1 MHKGI
6 RIKLLSAFLLIIAV
20 LTISEGFFI
29 AINLKIIRQYE
40 RLEEILVSEYQ
51 IIEDSSAVL
60 GSFKLFIDY
69 PNDSEKIAKLTS
81 DKKALIDLI
90 SQLDIDIIDPDS
102 RVVYV
107 GLRNTI
113 NNILAE
119 IKLGIDDA
127 EKNNYVG
134 ITSHYENARRF
145 NNFVKNN
152 TSELILLQLAY
163 SKSLEI
169 SLDRVQWWS
178 EIITILMFVLVTLGC
193 IIYSLKF
200 SKKLIK
206 PLTILT
212 KVAKDIESGDLK
224 AIVNKE
230 TLSGDDEVSSLANS
244 FNTMVFSLRQSI
256 EKLQEYNLE
265 IKNSQNKL
273 NAEKNKLQ
281 QYLDVAGVIVL
292 IFSPKNNKV
301 LLINKKGREILEV
314 EVKDIIGKNW
324 VKLFVSKYDHIK
336 TEGMINMFAGGV
348 VPTNDTLENI
358 LITKTKKEKNI
369 VWHFTTLKD
378 EEGMTE
384 SILATGVDITELTT
398 AKITINQLKE
408 LDKLKNEVMNIATH
422 ELKTPLISIV
432 GLSEVMMKKPESLI
446 PEFQN
451 YLSIIHKEALKLTNL
466 IKTMLTSSRNEIG
479 HVSAVKEKF
488 NLSELLLS
496 LTMSLKILADRSKSQ
511 VAFDIEDNTLEI
523 ESDKDKISQVIYNL
537 VDNAVKYGTEGQTIQ
552 VKMTKPDDKF
562 VKISVTGAGVGI
574 SKEDQKRIFL
584 KFSQLEPSLSRS
596 QDGMGLG
603 LYICKQNIENLGG
616 KIGVISAPGEGAT
629 FHFTLPLIAKKI

>member
-1 MHKGI
+1 MHKSI
-6 RIKLLSAFLLIIAV
+6 RIRLLSAFLLIIAV

-29 AINLKIIRQYE
+29 AINFRIIRQYE
-40 RLEEILVSEYQ
+40 KLEETLVSEYQ
-51 IIEDSSAVL
+51 IIDDTSKMIE
-60 GSFKLFIDY
+60 SFKLFIGY
-69 PNDSEKIAKLTS
+69 PNDSEKMTQLIKDKNSLIALLA
-81 DKKALIDLI
+81 ALDTE
-90 SQLDIDIIDPDS
+90 IIDPDS
-102 RVVYV
+102 RAVYL
-107 GLRNTI
+107 GLKNTI
-113 NNILAE
+113 NNIIAE
-119 IKLGIDDA
+119 IHLGMSNA
-127 EKNNYVG
+127 TGESYVG
-134 ITSHYENARRF
+134 IMSHYENARRL
-145 NNFVKNN
+145 NAFVKDNS
-152 TSELILLQLAY
+152 SELILLQLAY
-163 SKSLEI
+163 AKSLEVR
-169 SLDRVQWWS
+169 LDRVQSMS
-178 EIITILMFVLVTLGC
+178 ELLTILMFILVTLGC
-193 IIYSLKF
+193 VVYALRF

-212 KVAKDIESGDLK
+212 KVAKDIEGGNLK

-273 NAEKNKLQ
+273 SAEKNKLQ

-292 IFSPKNNKV
+292 IFSPKDNSV
-301 LLINKKGREILEV
+301 LLINKRGREILEV
-314 EVKDIIGKNW
+314 ETTDIISKNW

-336 TEGMINMFAGGV
+336 TEGVINLFAGGV
-348 VPTNDTLENI
+348 TPTNDTLENI
-358 LITKTKKEKNI
+358 LITKTGKEKNI
-369 VWHFTTLKD
+369 VWHFTTLKN
-378 EEGMTE
+378 EKGEAE
-384 SILATGVDITELTT
+384 SILATGVDITELTS

-408 LDKLKNEVMNIATH
+408 LDKLKSEVMNIATH

-479 HVSAVKEKF
+479 RASVVKEKF

-496 LTMSLKILADRSKSQ
+496 LTTSLKILADRSKSQ
-511 VAFDIEDNTLEI
+511 VAFEIEDNNLEI

-537 VDNAVKYGTEGQTIQ
+537 VDNAVKYGPEGQTI
-552 VKMTKPDDKF
+552 KINLIKPDNKF

-574 SKEDQKRIFL
+574 SKENQKKIFL

-629 FHFTLPLIAKKI
+629 FYFTLPIIAKKI